1 MFSFHDHNCSDGDNN
16 TFPKLY
22 SQYQGAA
29 MGQDAFKPYVY
40 KYGIQDDLSGTNFE
54 KSESKNVG
62 GNVEGSF
69 SVVLPD
75 GRIQTVSHIH
85 LFVSFFWVQNVN
97 NDLHVLQGQTYYE
110 FYSRSHTRPTTQTVS
125 LPT

>member
-1 MFSFHDHNCSDGDNN
+1 MVTTKVTYQNA
-16 TFPKLY
+16 FPKLY
-22 SQYQGAA
+22 SQHPGLA

-75 GRIQTVSHIH
+75 GRIQTVTYTL
-85 LFVSFFWVQNVN
+85 LFINP
-97 NDLHVLQGQTYYE
+97 LITITYY
-110 FYSRSHTRPTTQTVS
+110 
-125 LPT
+125 L

>member
-1 MFSFHDHNCSDGDNN
+1 MFSFHDHKCRDSDNN

-22 SQYQGAA
+22 SQHPGLAI
-29 MGQDAFKPYVY
+29 GQDAFKPYVY
-40 KYGIQDDLSGTNFE
+40 KYGTQDDLSGTNFE

-75 GRIQTVSHIH
+75 GRIQTVSYTHLL
-85 LFVSFFWVQNVN
+85 LFVFF
-97 NDLHVLQGQTYYE
+97 L
-110 FYSRSHTRPTTQTVS
+110 SSKM
-125 LPT
+125 

>member
-1 MFSFHDHNCSDGDNN
+1 
-16 TFPKLY
+16 
-22 SQYQGAA
+22 
-29 MGQDAFKPYVY
+29 MGQDAFKPNFEKSESDSVGGNVEGSFSQVGPYAY

-75 GRIQTVSHIH
+75 GRIQTVTYT
-85 LFVSFFWVQNVN
+85 FFSSTNC
-97 NDLHVLQGQTYYE
+97 E
-110 FYSRSHTRPTTQTVS
+110 S
-125 LPT
+125 

>member
-1 MFSFHDHNCSDGDNN
+1 
-16 TFPKLY
+16 
-22 SQYQGAA
+22 

-75 GRIQTVSHIH
+75 GRIQTVSYTHLL
-85 LFVSFFWVQNVN
+85 LFVFF
-97 NDLHVLQGQTYYE
+97 L
-110 FYSRSHTRPTTQTVS
+110 SSKM
-125 LPT
+125 